1 MNWFLL
7 ALLGGFV
14 GLDGTSFPQA
24 MFSRPIVAGALA
36 GALMGSPVEGIMIG
50 AILEVFDVAIL
61 PIGAARYPEGGP
73 AAVAAAGA
81 YVAAT
86 PATAMA
92 PGMLLMAVVFGLV
105 WERVAGASVVLS
117 RRVNGAVLARVVMDR
132 ADHVVE
138 RRHVAAI
145 GFDFLRAAFVAVTG
159 AAAGYILLTTLGPYW
174 VTGPTLTLSAI
185 VIASAVVLGGALTV
199 FGGWA
204 ERRNV
209 FILGVLCG
217 SLAML
222 FLR

>member
-36 GALMGSPVEGIMIG
+36 GALMGSPVEGMMIG
-50 AILEVFDVAIL
+50 AILEVFDVGIL
-61 PIGAARYPEGGP
+61 PIGATRYPEGGP

-105 WERVAGASVVLS
+105 WERLAGVSVVLS
-117 RRVNGAVLARVVMDR
+117 RHVNGAVLARGVTDR

-138 RRHVAAI
+138 RRHVAALGI
-145 GFDFLRAAFVAVTG
+145 DFLRAAFVAVTG
-159 AAAGYILLTTLGPYW
+159 AAAGY
-174 VTGPTLTLSAI
+174 
-185 VIASAVVLGGALTV
+185 VLQIGRAHV
-199 FGGWA
+199 
-204 ERRNV
+204 
-209 FILGVLCG
+209 
-217 SLAML
+217 
-222 FLR
+222 